1 MLDIQIME
9 KNKTTEQ
16 SIKILNRRS
25 FIIIFIGFFFS
36 FFVILRLFSLQV
48 INSQFY
54 RKKSVENKVSVK
66 AIPPLRGDIF
76 DINKNLIAGNTS
88 FYEFVIFKNLNKK
101 FIDEIYLLNSLT
113 NLNLDIKKIR
123 SKIENQNPYIP
134 FKISKA
140 NWDQIVKFEK
150 NKFLFTAI
158 KILESK
164 KRYYP
169 YENMS
174 QILGYIGSSTQSSEL
189 YPKGVFHVEKK
200 FENFLKGKPGKIFN
214 EVNSKGRII
223 REISIQEPI
232 KGNDLKLT
240 INLKM
245 QNYAQS
251 LLPTTNKGSI
261 VVLNCQDGSIL
272 SMNSNPTFNSQI
284 FEDRDNLEIERVLN
298 DNTKPLLNRAFSGFY
313 PPGSVFKP
321 IPSLLG
327 LQKNLINENTEVFC
341 SGHSTL
347 TDRKYYCWKK
357 GGHGK
362 VNLKKAIKES
372 CDVYFYELAKKT
384 NIDDL
389 SDLATSLGLNQK
401 YDIGLS
407 NPQQGLVPNKKWKKA
422 YLDQGWYL
430 GETLITCIGQGF
442 NLTSPLQLAT
452 LYSALINGGKFP
464 KPRINNDENISYQG
478 NLFDKKYH
486 NIILES
492 LNATVL
498 EPSGTAFKLN
508 NLHPGFVK
516 IGGKTGTSQVVRIK
530 EEDRE
535 DDLYKSK
542 EVEDRFK
549 DHSVFV
555 GYAPYDNPKYVA
567 SVIIEHGGSGSAV
580 AAPIAHKALNFAYN
594 LDV

>member
-66 AIPPLRGDIF
+66 AIPPLRGDIY

-169 YENMS
+169 HENMS

-189 YPKGVFHVEKK
+189 YPKGVFHIEKK
-200 FENFLKGKPGKIFN
+200 FENLLKGKPGKIFN